1 MRSTERGTTRKPPG
15 CVVWRCSSKVRP
27 VSKCILVCVAWPY
40 ANYLLHVGQAA
51 GAYLPADIFARYH
64 RLAGNEVLMV
74 SGSDCHGTP
83 ITVSA
88 DREGVEP
95 RDIIDRYH
103 PRILEVWERFGI
115 SFDTFTTTLT
125 ENHYETVQDI
135 FLRLLENGYL
145 YTKTQDQ
152 LYDPEAERFLPDRYV
167 EGTCPHC
174 GYKEARG
181 DQCDSCGSQLDAVDL
196 LDPRSRMTGATPVL
210 RESEHFFLKLSA
222 FEDRL
227 KDWVSQ
233 QTHWRR
239 NVLNFTLGMLN
250 EGLRDRAI
258 TRDIA
263 WGVPV
268 PVEGYESKRIYVWF
282 DAVIGYLSATKE
294 HAQTA
299 GKPDDWQRFWK
310 DPSARAYYFIGK
322 DNIPFHTV
330 VWPAQ
335 LMGYGGLNLPYDV
348 PANQYVNFSAGQK
361 QSKSKGTG
369 TWMLDLLDVYDPD
382 VIRCYLTMIMP
393 ETSDS
398 EFRIEEMIRTNNDV
412 LIGTWGN
419 LANRVIAMINRNF
432 DGRVPDAG
440 QLSPESTQL
449 LAETEKA
456 FETVGER
463 YATCQFRAALQDA
476 LHVAQQANRYLDER
490 APWKM
495 VKEDR
500 DHAAETLSVALDA
513 VNGIKTLLHPTLPFS
528 TGQLHGALA
537 QPGTVQEAGWA
548 FQRVAPGTRI
558 GAAAALYK
566 KLDVPTEDD
575 GE

>member
-1 MRSTERGTTRKPPG
+1 MTDR
-15 CVVWRCSSKVRP
+15 V
-27 VSKCILVCVAWPY
+27 LVCVAWPY
-40 ANYLLHVGQAA
+40 ANYLLHVGQVA
-51 GAYLPADIFARYH
+51 GAYLPADIFARYN

-88 DREGVEP
+88 DNEGVTP
-95 RDIIDRYH
+95 QVIIDRYH
-103 PRILEVWERFGI
+103 PRIIEVWDRLGI
-115 SFDTFTTTLT
+115 SFDTYTSTLT
-125 ENHYETVQDI
+125 ENHYETVQDV
-135 FLRLLENGYL
+135 FLRLLEHGYL

-152 LYDPEAERFLPDRYV
+152 LYDPQAERFLPDRYV

-174 GYKEARG
+174 GYTEARG
-181 DQCDSCGSQLDAVDL
+181 DQCDNCGSQLDAIDL
-196 LDPRSRMTGATPVL
+196 LEPRSRMTGATPIV
-210 RESEHFFLKLSA
+210 RESEHYFLKLSA
-222 FEDRL
+222 LNDRL
-227 KDWVSQ
+227 KEWVGA

-250 EGLRDRAI
+250 EGLPDRAI

-268 PVEGYESKRIYVWF
+268 PVEGYENKRIYVWF
-282 DAVIGYLSATKE
+282 DAVVGYLSATKE
-294 HAQTA
+294 WAQSIGDNDA
-299 GKPDDWQRFWK
+299 WERFWK
-310 DPSARAYYFIGK
+310 DPDARSYYFIGK

-369 TWMLDLLDVYDPD
+369 TWMIDLLDVYDPD
-382 VIRCYLTMIMP
+382 VIRFYLTMIMP

-432 DGRVPDAG
+432 EGVVPEPGELA
-440 QLSPESTQL
+440 PESTKL
-449 LAETEKA
+449 LDETEKA
-456 FETVGER
+456 FGTVAER
-463 YATCQFRAALQDA
+463 FATSQFRNALQES
-476 LHVAQQANRYLDER
+476 LRVAQLANRYLDER

-500 DHAAETLSVALDA
+500 AHAAQTLTVALTA
-513 VNGIKTLLHPTLPFS
+513 VNGLKTLLHPILPFS
-528 TGQLHGALA
+528 TQRLHEVLA
-537 QPGTVQEAGWA
+537 QTGTVLDSGWQ
-548 FQRVAPGTRI
+548 FQRIAPGTPI
-558 GAAAALYK
+558 GPAAGLYT
-566 KLDVPTEDD
+566 KLDVPAAEN
-575 GE
+575 GR